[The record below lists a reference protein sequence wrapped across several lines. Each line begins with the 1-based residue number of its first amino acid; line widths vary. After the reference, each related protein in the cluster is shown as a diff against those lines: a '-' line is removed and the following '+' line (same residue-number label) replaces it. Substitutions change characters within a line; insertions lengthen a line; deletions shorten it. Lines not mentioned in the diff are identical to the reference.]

1 MSRVQARGANSGRGE
16 AVTVKCVFAP
26 IAKTWAD
33 VCGSIDLKDREAR
46 LGRLAPR

>member
-1 MSRVQARGANSGRGE
+1 MSRVQARGANIGRGD
-16 AVTVKCVFAP
+16 AARSNVGFAP
-26 IAKTWAD
+26 IAKRWAD